1 MIPISKPYIDSTDIK
16 SVEEQISSGWI
27 SSNASVVS
35 EFEQKLANF
44 VGCNPSSAL
53 AVSNGTTAIE
63 LALRTFKLNKSQKV
77 IVPDITFAATI
88 NAVIAVGLIPLILPV
103 DDKFCYEENTFD
115 EACSADD
122 IGAIIFVHL
131 YGIECITNKQYNF
144 IEKNKHIYTIA
155 DCAESFD
162 AFKNDKH
169 LGSFCDAF
177 TFSFFANKVITTG
190 EGGFLGFKKVD
201 FANRAKL
208 IRDHGMSKEHKYWHI
223 EYGTNTRMTALQ
235 ASLGVSQLKK
245 INYMIEKRK
254 ELLHEYIKLLKPSN
268 IFKVWEEEKYLSIW
282 FVNLTLKQNDNG
294 NLLFHLSEFLKE
306 KNIETRPCFHN
317 LSEMS
322 IYSEFAYFC
331 FKNKHKVPLEQPSKN
346 LKLISLPTFVGLKQE
361 EIEEVCKMILEF
373 EYRQ

>member
-1 MIPISKPYIDSTDIK
+1 MIPISKPYIDSADIK

-27 SSNASVVS
+27 SSNASVVL
-35 EFEQKLANF
+35 EFEQSLANF
-44 VGCNPSSAL
+44 VGCDPSCAL

-88 NAVIAVGLIPLILPV
+88 NAVIAVGLSPLILPV
-103 DDKFCYEENTFD
+103 DDKFCYEENTFH
-115 EACSADD
+115 EACSSNY

-131 YGIECITNKQYNF
+131 YGIECITEKQYNF
-144 IEKNKHIYTIA
+144 IERNKNIYTIA

-162 AFKNDKH
+162 AFKNNKH
-169 LGSFCDAF
+169 LGLFCDAF
-177 TFSFFANKVITTG
+177 TFSFFANKIITTG

-201 FANRAKL
+201 FANKAKL
-208 IRDHGMSKEHKYWHI
+208 IRDHGMSKEYKYWHI

-235 ASLGVSQLKK
+235 ASLGLSQLKK
-245 INYMIEKRK
+245 INYMIETRR
-254 ELLHEYIKLLKPSN
+254 ELLYQYIKLLKPSN

-282 FVNLTLKQNDNG
+282 FVNLTLKENYNG
-294 NLLFHLSEFLKE
+294 SLLFDLAEFLKE

-317 LSEMS
+317 LSEMP
-322 IYSEFAYFC
+322 IYSEYASFC
-331 FKNKHKVPLEQPSKN
+331 FKNDNKVSLEKPTKN

-361 EIEEVCKMILEF
+361 EIAQICKMILKF
-373 EYRQ
+373 ESIQ